1 MATILENDHE
11 CILHFQTGAEPQSS
25 HQSRKANGS
34 AGSVGTTALGRFTS
48 LRRGKTIGKAVR
60 ERLSSSLYSSSSS
73 GRSQQQEA
81 ETVLVPTIPELKR
94 NNNKPVT
101 QLRKGKQNKARSKL
115 CALLWGA
122 VTPDFWEKVLKIKI
136 LHQGLYCAMT
146 CL

>member
-1 MATILENDHE
+1 MNLF
-11 CILHFQTGAEPQSS
+11 CCFQAGAEPQSS

-34 AGSVGTTALGRFTS
+34 AGNVGGITLGRFTS

-73 GRSQQQEA
+73 GRSQQQQEA
-81 ETVLVPTIPELKR
+81 ETVLVPTIPELKK

-115 CALLWGA
+115 CALL
-122 VTPDFWEKVLKIKI
+122 
-136 LHQGLYCAMT
+136 
-146 CL
+146 